1 MGILFITW
9 NYPPRRGGIE
19 HLVGHLVAGLRK
31 HHSVRV
37 ITAYNHSSEAAE
49 IDVGRAP
56 CPGLVPFALFALWRG
71 MISLHSDPGISVVF
85 GGSTLA
91 APLIWILA
99 RLFGRRAVVQVHGLD
114 IIYRSAL
121 YQMLCVRWLKR
132 CDRIIA
138 NSAYTA
144 SLAETKGVST
154 DRISVVPPG
163 VKPERFTAPVDV
175 AATKKVFGLEGRRVI
190 LFVGRLARRKGV
202 KEFIQESL
210 PEIVAVV
217 PEACFVIVGT
227 NPTESL
233 THRDDMVTEI
243 AAATSRLGLERHVM
257 LLGSLSDEDVVKL
270 YQTCDLVVLPALATP
285 DDVEGFGIVLLEA
298 AAAGKP
304 VVATRA
310 GGIPDAVDD
319 EKSGIL
325 VEAGNYDALS
335 RATVDLLGDEKK
347 RQMMGAHARQR
358 LHEHFTWEKILPL
371 YETALGR

>member
-1 MGILFITW
+1 
-9 NYPPRRGGIE
+9 
-19 HLVGHLVAGLRK
+19 
-31 HHSVRV
+31 
-37 ITAYNHSSEAAE
+37 
-49 IDVGRAP
+49 
-56 CPGLVPFALFALWRG
+56 
-71 MISLHSDPGISVVF
+71 
-85 GGSTLA
+85 
-91 APLIWILA
+91 
-99 RLFGRRAVVQVHGLD
+99 
-114 IIYRSAL
+114 
-121 YQMLCVRWLKR
+121 
-132 CDRIIA
+132 
-138 NSAYTA
+138 
-144 SLAETKGVST
+144 
-154 DRISVVPPG
+154 
-163 VKPERFTAPVDV
+163 
-175 AATKKVFGLEGRRVI
+175 
-190 LFVGRLARRKGV
+190 
-202 KEFIQESL
+202 
-210 PEIVAVV
+210 
-217 PEACFVIVGT
+217 
-227 NPTESL
+227 
-233 THRDDMVTEI
+233 
-243 AAATSRLGLERHVM
+243 M

>member
-1 MGILFITW
+1 MGILVITW

-19 HLVGHLVAGLRK
+19 YLVDHLVASLRK
-31 HHSVRV
+31 RHAVRV
-37 ITAYNHSSEAAE
+37 VTAYNHSSEFTE
-49 IDVGRAP
+49 IDVVRTP
-56 CPGLVPFALFALWRG
+56 CPGLIPFALFALWRG
-71 MISLHSDPGISVVF
+71 VLSLRRDPGISVVF
-85 GGSTLA
+85 GGSALA
-91 APLIWILA
+91 APLVWILA
-99 RLFGRRAVVQVHGLD
+99 RLFGRRAVVQIHGLD

-121 YQMLCVRWLKR
+121 YQLLCVRWLKR

-144 SLAETKGVST
+144 TLAESRGVSA
-154 DRISVVPPG
+154 DRISVIPPG
-163 VKPERFTAPVDV
+163 VEPERFTAPVDV
-175 AATKKVFGLEGRRVI
+175 AATKKLFGLEGRRVI

-202 KEFIQESL
+202 KEFIQKSL
-210 PEIVAVV
+210 PEIVAAV
-217 PEACFVIVGT
+217 PQACFVIVGA

-243 AAATSRLGLERHVM
+243 AAAASRLDLERHVM
-257 LLGSLSDEDVVKL
+257 LLGSLSDDDVVKL

-285 DDVEGFGIVLLEA
+285 DDVEGFGIVILEA

-347 RQMMGAHARQR
+347 RQMMGAFARQR
-358 LHEHFTWEKILPL
+358 LNEHFTWGKIIPR
-371 YETALGR
+371 YETALER

>member
-1 MGILFITW
+1 MGILVITW

-19 HLVGHLVAGLRK
+19 YLVGHLVAGLRK
-31 HHSVRV
+31 RHAVRV
-37 ITAYNHSSEAAE
+37 VTAYHHSSEATE
-49 IDVGRAP
+49 IDVVRAP

-71 MISLHSDPGISVVF
+71 MLSLRHDPEISVIF
-85 GGSTLA
+85 GGSAVVT
-91 APLIWILA
+91 PLVLILA

-114 IIYRSAL
+114 IVYRSAL
-121 YQMLCVRWLKR
+121 YQLLCVRWLKG

-144 SLAETKGVST
+144 SLAETKGVSA

-163 VKPERFTAPVDV
+163 VEPECFTAPVDV
-175 AATKKVFGLEGRRVI
+175 DATKRLFGLEGRRVI

-210 PEIVAVV
+210 PEIVAAV
-217 PEACFVIVGT
+217 PQACFVIVGA

-243 AAATSRLGLERHVM
+243 AAAASRLNLERHVM
-257 LLGSLSDEDVVKL
+257 LLGSLSDDDVVKL

-310 GGIPDAVDD
+310 GGIPDAV
-319 EKSGIL
+319 EQGKSGVL
-325 VEAGNYDALS
+325 VDAGDYQAL
-335 RATVDLLGDEKK
+335 RQATVDLLRDEKK
-347 RQMMGAHARQR
+347 RLMMGAYARQQLR
-358 LHEHFTWEKILPL
+358 EHFTWEKILPL
-371 YETALGR
+371 YERALER